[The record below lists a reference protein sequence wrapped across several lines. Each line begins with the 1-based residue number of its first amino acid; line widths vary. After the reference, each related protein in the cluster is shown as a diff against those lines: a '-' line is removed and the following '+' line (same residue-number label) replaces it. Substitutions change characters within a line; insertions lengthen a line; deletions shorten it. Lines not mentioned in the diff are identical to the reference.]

1 MFDAA
6 VPLVP
11 EGAVSGQE
19 RRALDEGVI
28 SSWRADVMR
37 FRLTGPGRV
46 ACLQGL
52 VTCDVEGAG
61 DGTHLFAAL
70 LTIKGMVVTPM
81 WITRLAG
88 EILVEVPAAGAT
100 RLEETFTRS
109 LPPRLCRY
117 VDIGTETASVGIYGA
132 GAEAMLGRVFPAVT
146 PPPVAGAVAT
156 TTAGKPLVVARATVR
171 GVPGFDCVVSAGHA
185 AALLEELRAM
195 GAVPASPALLEEC
208 RILAGIPRL
217 GAEIDDKTL
226 PQEVRLEEL
235 GALSYTKGCYLGQET
250 VARLHFR
257 GHANRLL
264 ASVVLERAPASA
276 LPLALARDGK
286 PVGRLTSAAWSDVVD
301 GYLGLAVIRR
311 DVADGGEVALPDG
324 SHGIVH
330 HAKWL
335 GSP

>member
-19 RRALDEGVI
+19 RRALEEGVI
-28 SSWRADVMR
+28 ACWRADVTH
-37 FRLTGPGRV
+37 FRLTGPGRI

-52 VTCDVEGAG
+52 VTCDVEHAGEGA
-61 DGTHLFAAL
+61 HLFGAL
-70 LTIKGMVVTPM
+70 LTNKGMVVTPM
-81 WITRLAG
+81 WITRLPG
-88 EILVEVPAAGAT
+88 EIVVEVPAAGAT
-100 RLEETFTRS
+100 GLEETFTRS

-117 VDIGTETASVGIYGA
+117 VDVTTETASVGIYGA
-132 GAEAMLGRVFPAVT
+132 QAEAMLGRVFRDLT
-146 PPPVAGAVAT
+146 PPPPASAAAT
-156 TTAGKPLVVARATVR
+156 TAAGKPLIVTHAVVR
-171 GVPGFDCVVSAGHA
+171 GVPGFDCVVSAAHA

-264 ASVVLERAPASA
+264 ASVVLERAPGSP
-276 LPLALARDGK
+276 LPLALARDEK

-301 GYLGLAVIRR
+301 GYVGLAVIRR
-311 DVADGGEVALPDG
+311 EVNDGGEVVLPDG

-330 HAKWL
+330 HTKWL
-335 GSP
+335 GTP